1 MTRNRTETRKRESTL
16 CFYFFYTRRKRDA
29 KKKKKKKPTM
39 SKYKR
44 DLKLKSK
51 FLRKSAT
58 TELLFKASGSE
69 RQIGTGGA
77 DSLFLAVVHRKLK
90 VLMSTIHLVNK
101 GVPVVVKS
109 AIETTT

>member
-1 MTRNRTETRKRESTL
+1 MQK
-16 CFYFFYTRRKRDA
+16 K